1 MVHGPES
8 LSKLLNKIKRKR
20 PSDLRPQNESFDT
33 DTSSPEQKMSRKDH
47 HHIHTMQ
54 KFNETVDKNTL
65 KASKE

>member
-33 DTSSPEQKMSRKDH
+33 DTSSPEQKKKRSSPYPYYAK
-47 HHIHTMQ
+47 IQ
-54 KFNETVDKNTL
+54 
-65 KASKE
+65 